1 MSRYVALLRGIN
13 VGTAKQVPMAL
24 LRQACENIGW
34 RDVTTVLRSGSVV
47 FDASSNAPEASAL
60 RDEVKR
66 ITDVASDVLIL
77 SAQEFAEIAA
87 ANPLSDVSTNGSR
100 LFTTFLSEPAG
111 KVQEPDAD
119 DLAPEQLR
127 VGRRAVYQWFP
138 EGSTAT
144 KVPRQF
150 WSQFAGIQTAR
161 NANTVSKILTLL
173 SEEPKKA

>member
-1 MSRYVALLRGIN
+1 MPRYVALLRGIN

-24 LRQACENIGW
+24 LRQACENLGW

-47 FDASSNAPEASAL
+47 FDADNPPEASAL
-60 RDEVKR
+60 RAEVKR

-77 SAQEFAEIAA
+77 SAKDFAQIAA

-100 LFTTFLSEPAG
+100 LFTTFLSEPVG
-111 KVQEPDAD
+111 KVREPDAA

-144 KVPRQF
+144 KVPKQF

-173 SEEPKKA
+173 SEESKKA